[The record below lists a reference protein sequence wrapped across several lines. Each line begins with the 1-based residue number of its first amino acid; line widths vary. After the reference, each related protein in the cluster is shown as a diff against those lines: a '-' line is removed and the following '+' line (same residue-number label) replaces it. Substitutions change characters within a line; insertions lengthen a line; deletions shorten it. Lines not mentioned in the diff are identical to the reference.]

1 MNKVYTLTALC
12 LFTLAAFSQNNV
24 GIGLNNP
31 HSSSIVDIY
40 STSKGLLIPRMH
52 SAQRTAIAPPLANG
66 LLVFDID
73 TGCVMAYDSL
83 VPTWHNLCGGASGG
97 GGIGVTGATGPQ
109 GVAGAP
115 GANGTN
121 GATGATGLAG
131 ATGIAGPTG
140 TAGATGA
147 TGPTGV
153 GSVAC
158 ATANYVVKSTGVS
171 TACSIIYDDGT
182 AVSVANTA
190 GFGTLDVL
198 QAGGEHVLL
207 GGGNVTGSEIKF
219 LNFGTSHF
227 SIYNDGNSEMTF
239 AETSA
244 FAQPNTPGN
253 VIMTIDA
260 GGLVTGSDFS
270 ATASGGFLDV
280 MNDLDSIDN
289 IRPLLRRN
297 AKTNKVELVNDA
309 STYPAMVGIKQ
320 HNGNYATDMVNLA
333 SLNTGA
339 IRALRQETKT
349 RDQMLEDRITQLEQ
363 LVTQLTGKPLGHNQ
377 FTATTTAYK
386 GIESYFVVDARI
398 TPTSVINVTG
408 LNGYT
413 IVNQSNGGFG
423 IKFNQPL
430 NSDVRFSYS
439 AGY

>member
-1 MNKVYTLTALC
+1 MHKIYTLTVLC
-12 LFTLAAFSQNNV
+12 LFAFAAFSQSNV

-31 HSSSIVDIY
+31 HPSSIVDIY
-40 STSKGLLIPRMH
+40 STTKGLLIPRMQ
-52 SAQRTAIAPPLANG
+52 STQRTAITPPLANG

-73 TGCVMAYDSL
+73 TGCVMAYDS
-83 VPTWHNLCGGASGG
+83 VVAVWHNLCGGAGGG

-109 GVAGAP
+109 GVAGAA

-121 GATGATGLAG
+121 GATGLAGPTGAAG
-131 ATGIAGPTG
+131 ATGS
-140 TAGATGA
+140 

-153 GSVAC
+153 GTVAC

-198 QAGGEHVLL
+198 QTGGQHILL

-219 LNFGTSHF
+219 LNFGTNHF

-244 FAQPNTPGN
+244 LAQPNTPGN

-260 GGLVTGSDFS
+260 GGLVTGADFS

-349 RDQMLEDRITQLEQ
+349 RDQMLEDRIAQLEQ

-398 TPTSVINVTG
+398 TPTSGISVTG
-408 LNGYT
+408 LTGYT

-423 IKFNQPL
+423 IKFNRPL
-430 NSDVRFSYS
+430 DCDVRFSYS